1 MLRPRSAMVPTALP
15 RLTSATSPLKLV
27 LAYCTCFLLWGS
39 TWVVVKVGLEDL
51 PPLRFAG
58 IRMLVAGL
66 MLLPFARTQG
76 AQLGARTTWRIVGL
90 GCIQLAIPFG
100 LLFIG
105 QQWIPTSWS
114 SLLFSTFPVW
124 LLLVGRVLLP
134 DQPLTAPKL
143 MAAGLGVVG
152 VMALQQSQLG
162 QMEMSSLVLLGGLLT
177 LGATALMALAN
188 VLVKRHMAHVP
199 PHILVFIQTL
209 SSAVPLLGMS
219 FLLEGAEPVNWTSRA
234 VLAVV
239 YLALGG
245 TVLTY
250 QCFYWLLQRLSLTA
264 IGVMS
269 LLDTLVAVALGVVM
283 LHEPLTPSLLV
294 GGTLIL
300 SSAALAQFTP
310 DRQTA
315 TA

>member
-1 MLRPRSAMVPTALP
+1 MVPSPPAALKP
-15 RLTSATSPLKLV
+15 ATHPLKLAV
-27 LAYCTCFLLWGS
+27 AYCTCFLLWGS
-39 TWVVVKVGLEDL
+39 TWAVVRAGLDDL

-66 MLLPFARTQG
+66 LLLPFARVQG
-76 AQLGARTTWRIVGL
+76 AQLGARTTVRLMGL
-90 GCIQLAIPFG
+90 GCLQLAIPFG

-105 QQWIPTSWS
+105 QQWVPTSWA

-143 MAAGLGVVG
+143 LAAGLGVTG
-152 VMALQQSQLG
+152 VLALQHSQLG
-162 QMEMSSLVLLGGLLT
+162 QMAASHQVWLGGLLILVST
-177 LGATALMALAN
+177 GLMALAN

-199 PHILVFIQTL
+199 PHVLVFVQTL
-209 SSAVPLLGMS
+209 TSAVPLLGAS
-219 FLLEGAEPVNWTSRA
+219 FLLEGGQPSNWTPRA
-234 VLAVV
+234 VMSVL

-250 QCFYWLLQRLSLTA
+250 QCYYWLLRRLSLTA
-264 IGVMS
+264 VGVMS
-269 LLDTLVAVALGVVM
+269 LMDTLVAVALGVMM
-283 LHEPLTPSLLV
+283 LREPLTPSLLV

-310 DRQTA
+310 DRSRQTA
-315 TA
+315 LA